1 MAAFK
6 DIRERDRWSL
16 RALNEKLSRVAN
28 RLNEAVDI
36 IDNINDEK
44 TRYAL
49 SSVEDA
55 LSFVNKAI
63 VVNEKKIAELDYEL
77 NKKKEEK

>member
-28 RLNEAVDI
+28 RLNDAVDI

-44 TRYAL
+44 TRNAL
-49 SSVEDA
+49 SSVEYA

-63 VVNEKKIAELDYEL
+63 VLNEKKIAELDYEL
-77 NKKKEEK
+77 NKKREEK

>member
-16 RALNEKLSRVAN
+16 RALNEKLSRIAN

-36 IDNINDEK
+36 IDTINDEK
-44 TRYAL
+44 TRDAL

-63 VVNEKKIAELDYEL
+63 VLNEKKIAELDYEL
-77 NKKKEEK
+77 NKKVEEK

>member
-16 RALNEKLSRVAN
+16 RALNEKLSRIAD
-28 RLNEAVDI
+28 RLNDAVDI
-36 IDNINDEK
+36 IDNINDAK
-44 TRYAL
+44 TRDAL
-49 SSVEDA
+49 ASVDDA

-63 VVNEKKIAELDYEL
+63 VLNEKKIAELDYEL
-77 NKKKEEK
+77 NKKKE

>member
-16 RALNEKLSRVAN
+16 RALNEKLVRVAN
-28 RLNEAVDI
+28 RLNDAVDI

-44 TRYAL
+44 TRNAL

-63 VVNEKKIAELDYEL
+63 VLNEKKIAELDYEL
-77 NKKKEEK
+77 NKKGEEK